1 MTFFSSVGVKLATN
15 FSDLDLPEVTINT
28 AYELFNLIS
37 VDVNFVLHELLHLSP
52 DPKMDVLNFDC
63 KLLRIASPIIAP
75 ILTHIYNLSL
85 CFGSIPSDLKLA
97 CITPIYKGKG
107 DKENPT
113 YYRPISVVSPLAK
126 ILEKT
131 VKLQLVT
138 YLNSHNLISSSQSAY
153 LTRPRGLM
161 LTCETI
167 HF

>member
-28 AYELFNLIS
+28 AHELFNFIS

-75 ILTHIYNLSL
+75 ILTHTYKSL

-113 YYRPISVVSPLAK
+113 YYRPISVVSHWLRSWK
-126 ILEKT
+126 RL
-131 VKLQLVT
+131 
-138 YLNSHNLISSSQSAY
+138 LNFNL
-153 LTRPRGLM
+153 
-161 LTCETI
+161 
-167 HF
+167 

>member
-1 MTFFSSVGVKLATN
+1 
-15 FSDLDLPEVTINT
+15 
-28 AYELFNLIS
+28 
-37 VDVNFVLHELLHLSP
+37 
-52 DPKMDVLNFDC
+52 MDVLNFDC

-107 DKENPT
+107 DNEIPT
-113 YYRPISVVSPLAK
+113 NYRSISIVSPLAK

-138 YLNSHNLISSSQSAY
+138 YLNSHNLIYSSQSAY
-153 LTRPRGLM
+153 LKNIRQQLLYT
-161 LTCETI
+161 T
-167 HF
+167 